1 MTGDRKAKARALH
14 ERVGFDPAAAVELL
28 SLVADCFDAGECP
41 PAQTRVWFAK
51 AVRAMAGVEPS
62 EDGEQPVEHMR
73 ATKLATELGIVK
85 RPGPPSKFVSRTD
98 VRRLVQSYGDV
109 SETKLSRAVAEAYG
123 VSVGTARDRVKA
135 AKRDVA
141 EAEAWFDSVLAAN
154 DLETL
159 VEPRGG
165 ECVRRNGQNST

>member
-1 MTGDRKAKARALH
+1 MTGNRNAKARALH
-14 ERVGFDPAAAVELL
+14 ERVGFEPDAAVELL
-28 SLVADCFDAGECP
+28 ALIAECFDAGECP

-51 AVRAMAGVEPS
+51 AVRAMASVEPS

-85 RPGPPSKFVSRTD
+85 RPGPPPKFVSGPD
-98 VRRLVQSYGDV
+98 VRRLVLAYGEL

-123 VSVGTARDRVKA
+123 VSVGTARDRVKV
-135 AKRDVA
+135 AKREIADA
-141 EAEAWFDSVLAAN
+141 QAWFASVMAAN
-154 DLETL
+154 DLGSL

-165 ECVRRNGQNST
+165 VCVRR